1 MKKRKITLIIM
12 LVLLFIGLSVLL
24 YPSISTYWNSK
35 TQSQAVHSYENFL
48 KYFSDEDAQ
57 KALAAAEEYNAKLRE
72 LNFPLRDFRQV
83 EGYNEALNLSGSGM
97 MGYITIDTIGVEIPI
112 YHGTSDSVLAFA
124 AGHIEG
130 TSLPVG
136 GVSTHSALS
145 AHRGLPSAKLF
156 TDLDRIQKG
165 DVFSIKIL
173 NKTILYEV
181 DQILTVKPQ
190 NTNDLAIVEGK
201 DYCTLVTCTPYGI
214 NSHRLLVRGVRTD
227 TVSTRRMYIGS
238 EAYQIDELVVTPI
251 VALPILFVLIMI
263 VVFQPVK
270 TEYFNEGDVFDGIEK
285 KSS

>member
-24 YPSISTYWNSK
+24 YPSISQYWNSK

-48 KYFSDEDAQ
+48 KYFSDEDIE
-57 KALAAAEEYNAKLRE
+57 KALAAAEEYNAKLAE
-72 LNFPLRDFRQV
+72 LKFPLRDFRQV

-130 TSLPVG
+130 TSLPIG

-145 AHRGLPSAKLF
+145 AHRGLPNAKLF

-165 DVFSIKIL
+165 DVFVIKIM
-173 NKTILYEV
+173 NKNYMYEV

-190 NTNDLAIVEGK
+190 NMNDLAIVEGK

-227 TVSTRRMYIGS
+227 TISTRRMYIGS
-238 EAYQIDELVVTPI
+238 EAYQIDELIVTPI

-270 TEYFNEGDVFDGIEK
+270 TEYFNEGDVFDGNEK
-285 KSS
+285 RSS

>member
-1 MKKRKITLIIM
+1 M

-35 TQSQAVHSYENFL
+35 TQSKAVYSYENFL
-48 KYFSDEDAQ
+48 RYFSDEDVE
-57 KALAAAEEYNAKLRE
+57 KAMAAAEEYNTKLRE
-72 LNFPLRDFRQV
+72 LNFPLRDYRQI
-83 EGYNEALNLSGSGM
+83 EGYNEALNLSGNGM
-97 MGYITIDTIGVEIPI
+97 MGYITIDSIGVEIPV
-112 YHGTSDSVLAFA
+112 YHGTSDQVLAFA
-124 AGHIEG
+124 CGHIEG
-130 TSLPVG
+130 TSLPIG

-156 TDLDRIQKG
+156 TDLNKVQVG
-165 DVFSIKIL
+165 DVFSIKIM

-227 TVSTRRMYIGS
+227 TISNRRMYIGS
-238 EAYQIDELVVTPI
+238 EAYQIDEFVVTPI
-251 VALPILFVLIMI
+251 VALPILLVLILI

-270 TEYFNEGDVFDGIEK
+270 TEYYNEGDMFDGKEK
-285 KSS
+285 VSS